1 MCALTCVCVRGSG
14 FAPGDHCCSRTG
26 LVGDMKPVGH
36 SELNVSLFVR
46 VVVFVVVVVVV
57 DATPNSD
64 IIFNMMKEFILQK
77 EILF

>member
-14 FAPGDHCCSRTG
+14 FAPGDHCFSRTG

-36 SELNVSLFVR
+36 SELNVSLFVK
-46 VVVFVVVVVVV
+46 VVVFVVVVVV

-64 IIFNMMKEFILQK
+64 IIFNMMEFILQK

>member
-14 FAPGDHCCSRTG
+14 FAPGDHCFSRTG

-46 VVVFVVVVVVV
+46 VVVFVVV

-64 IIFNMMKEFILQK
+64 IIYNMMKEFILQK

>member
-1 MCALTCVCVRGSG
+1 MRSFG
-14 FAPGDHCCSRTG
+14 FGPGDHCCSWIG
-26 LVGDMKPVGH
+26 LVGDVKLVEH

-46 VVVFVVVVVVV
+46 VFIVVVFVVVVI